1 MPTANWRVAEPVQ
14 LQCDVI
20 LASSNHSYPLHS
32 IDSDWIIVT
41 YVRLSRPVYVWYFTK
56 SFLIHDISAIKNI
69 FGNKIFFF

>member
-32 IDSDWIIVT
+32 IDSESTLIGSLLRT
-41 YVRLSRPVYVWYFTK
+41 YVLVDQSTSGILQTRS
-56 SFLIHDISAIKNI
+56 
-69 FGNKIFFF
+69 